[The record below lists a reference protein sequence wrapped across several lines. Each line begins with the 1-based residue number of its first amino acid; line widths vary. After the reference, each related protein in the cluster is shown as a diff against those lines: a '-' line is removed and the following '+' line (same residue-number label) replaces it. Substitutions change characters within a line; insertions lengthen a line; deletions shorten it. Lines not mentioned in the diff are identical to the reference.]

1 MGQSTKS
8 LSTLISSSL
17 PTVLIN
23 NLCCGQI
30 LQSDDDRWRY
40 TLQIHTVHLR
50 RNWQRLHWPQSK
62 YFTPKCTRAC
72 THTHTHT
79 RCLLIYILRQT
90 QGKLEAVLGPNKVKL
105 GSCLKAMIWRW
116 GKTLLKFVFKNISAG
131 LPPRGPASRRV
142 KCAAP
147 SGVPCHCRHMWWTR
161 RREWPPRW
169 RRCPGAEEGGDS
181 EALIA
186 HF

>member
-1 MGQSTKS
+1 MLWADIAEWWWQMKTS
-8 LSTLISSSL
+8 
-17 PTVLIN
+17 PY
-23 NLCCGQI
+23 
-30 LQSDDDRWRY
+30 RY
-40 TLQIHTVHLR
+40 TQFISEETDKDYTDSRVNTSHQSVH
-50 RNWQRLHWPQSK
+50 
-62 YFTPKCTRAC
+62 
-72 THTHTHT
+72 THTYTHT

-105 GSCLKAMIWRW
+105 GSCLKAMIWGW

-131 LPPRGPASRRV
+131 LPPRGPASRQV

-169 RRCPGAEEGGDS
+169 RGRCPGAEEGGDS
-181 EALIA
+181 EALVA

>member
-1 MGQSTKS
+1 MMT
-8 LSTLISSSL
+8 
-17 PTVLIN
+17 
-23 NLCCGQI
+23 
-30 LQSDDDRWRY
+30 DEDF

-50 RNWQRLHWPQSK
+50 RNWQRLHWQQSK
-62 YFTPKCTRAC
+62 YFTPKCAH

-79 RCLLIYILRQT
+79 HCLLIYILRQT

-105 GSCLKAMIWRW
+105 GSCLKAMICGW

-131 LPPRGPASRRV
+131 LPPRGPASRQV

-169 RRCPGAEEGGDS
+169 RGRCPGAEEGGDS
-181 EALIA
+181 EALVA